1 MKRIALTLIAPLLLI
16 VCSALPYGVRADAP
30 TACQRGCKADF
41 QQCVKDTGD
50 RPLCEAGYAFCLEC
64 CTGGC

>member
-1 MKRIALTLIAPLLLI
+1 MK
-16 VCSALPYGVRADAP
+16 
-30 TACQRGCKADF
+30 ACEKGCKDTNK
-41 QQCVKDTGD
+41 QCVKNTGD